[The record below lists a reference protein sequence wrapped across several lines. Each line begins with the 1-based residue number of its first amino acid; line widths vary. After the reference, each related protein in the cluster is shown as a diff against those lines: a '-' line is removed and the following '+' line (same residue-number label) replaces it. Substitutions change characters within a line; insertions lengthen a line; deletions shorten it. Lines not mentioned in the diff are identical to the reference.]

1 MLAVAVAWVL
11 AGTQNSREVGDDVAD
26 GQVKLLTA
34 TPHEEKATGT
44 NHRIPDDTTE
54 TTQVKE
60 LLEPVNPDNAVVTA
74 GAQLKTAGYIVV
86 NTDDGNRDSDYPYVG
101 GRQDPL
107 LTADPPTRRPMLGIR
122 RPRERQRAAYHTE
135 QHADEETT
143 EIGSG
148 P

>member
-1 MLAVAVAWVL
+1 VLAVAVAWVL
-11 AGTQNSREVGDDVAD
+11 AGTQNSREVGDHVAD
-26 GQVKLLTA
+26 GQVKLFTA
-34 TPHEEKATGT
+34 MPHEEKATGT

-60 LLEPVNPDNAVVTA
+60 LLEPVNPDNA
-74 GAQLKTAGYIVV
+74 
-86 NTDDGNRDSDYPYVG
+86 DENRDSDSPYVG